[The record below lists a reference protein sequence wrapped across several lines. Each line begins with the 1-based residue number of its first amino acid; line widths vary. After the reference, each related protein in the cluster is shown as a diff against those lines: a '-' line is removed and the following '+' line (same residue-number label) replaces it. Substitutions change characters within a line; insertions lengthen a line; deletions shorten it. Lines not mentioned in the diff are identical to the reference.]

1 MTVSTSSLIS
11 RKLSHQSSQDERF
24 RALDRNLARKYV
36 MLLLRQAR
44 MAEARRLR
52 EGDMLYRP
60 RVEICD
66 DPSSTR
72 ITAMLELPGVK
83 SEDIRLQVGTND
95 KLRVSGERRRKISPD
110 QGADVKYPLQE
121 IRYGKYERV
130 IDLPQGTMMSTISAS
145 IDDGLLLISWP
156 RDPPI
161 ATTSSTE
168 RATEP

>member
-60 RVEICD
+60 RFVRYSTVTLLTQFCSRVEICD

-110 QGADVKYPLQE
+110 QGADIKYPLQE

-130 IDLPQGTMMSTISAS
+130 IDLPQGTMVSQLNS
-145 IDDGLLLISWP
+145 
-156 RDPPI
+156 
-161 ATTSSTE
+161 
-168 RATEP
+168 